1 MAETLII
8 VSLAIAL
15 SRAAKGGLISEG
27 LRARLAEG
35 ATVELVRELA
45 VELARRDRSRADGL
59 SLMALEL
66 EAVGGWQRALERAPE
81 HARETWASAVE
92 VLRS

>member
-27 LRARLAEG
+27 LRARHTEG

-45 VELARRDRSRADGL
+45 IEMARRDRQRADGL
-59 SLMALEL
+59 SMMALEL
-66 EAVGGWQRALERAPE
+66 EAIGGWQLALERAPN
-81 HARETWASAVE
+81 HARETWESTVE